1 MTAIEE
7 LKRKLDELGIEW
19 DVSRQ
24 SEFTKYSV
32 IYESNGIKWIVL
44 GNPYGGMSIIS
55 SYDDELSLEQ
65 VIRATIGGEPT
76 RTCGY
81 EGVDK
86 LLSCPFCDGESLT
99 VSVDDGIT
107 PDFLSIDEKV
117 KIATE
122 KKYVTTCTV
131 TCDSCGAS
139 MQGYHAA
146 REDNDLINA
155 LAAIDC
161 FKKWNRRSGK

>member
-1 MTAIEE
+1 MTPTEE
-7 LKRKLDELGIEW
+7 LREKLDELGIEW

-24 SEFTKYSV
+24 AAFTNYSAV
-32 IYESNGIKWIVL
+32 YKSNGIKWIVL
-44 GNPYGGMSIIS
+44 EHPYSGMFSIS
-55 SYDDELSLEQ
+55 NYRDELSLEQ

-86 LLSCPFCDGESLT
+86 LLPCPFCGGESLT
-99 VSVDDGIT
+99 VSVDGGIM

-131 TCDSCGAS
+131 TCDSCGATV
-139 MQGYHAA
+139 QGYHAA
-146 REDNDLINA
+146 KEDDNLINA
-155 LAAIDC
+155 RATIDC